1 MTSRVPTSL
10 RSPFSLVGLFL
21 MSTAFA
27 QYVKPALPAPD
38 PAKPYSTG
46 HAERS
51 AAFSTPRT
59 CEVRNDMVTTNWGT
73 KVVRLSARNH
83 GLPEVNAIKD
93 AKLEAKLASA
103 QGGKPEY
110 QKGAPK
116 SVTPEIGSN
125 FEGNWSTQQTPPDN
139 SMAISN
145 GGWIVS
151 TNNDGIIYYG
161 TDGTASFGAFWNDFF
176 TGQGLNANIYDPKV
190 LYDSGSDR
198 FFMVVLHG
206 SDAASSKLLLCF
218 SQTNNPNDGW
228 YIYQLPGNLLDNN
241 CWFDYPC
248 IGVSNNEVYLSGNL
262 FTSGNNQFQSAIL
275 VQIDKN
281 TGYNNQNLNWQYWYN
296 LQSDI
301 GAFTLMPASWGQTGN
316 YGPGVILVSDAS
328 GGDNRYVVWDLT
340 DDMGGSPALNA
351 YTVTVQQYSP
361 AADAQMP
368 GTNDLLDNGDCRI
381 LGAFFL
387 NGTVHCVHHGDVGQ
401 GWNGIYYTRISA
413 SNLSATQA
421 QLYGAPGTIDVSY
434 PQLTSYA
441 SGTGDPSVMIAFLA
455 SSTSVN
461 PEVNV
466 VNCDASLAWGP
477 NTLVKAGETY
487 VDFIQG
493 GEDRWGDYTGMARKH
508 NASEPEVWL
517 AGCYGANVQGVLNN
531 TWKTW
536 IAQVGGGPS
545 GAQEQVLTSN
555 SASVFPSPSVD
566 FFNLVFSVTDRAT
579 HTIRLTDMKGAL
591 VKLLYEGTPAM
602 GENKLVFNRGQLS
615 PGQYLLTI
623 TTNDNTIAHEKLVI
637 E

>member
-1 MTSRVPTSL
+1 MLNSS
-10 RSPFSLVGLFL
+10 
-21 MSTAFA
+21 
-27 QYVKPALPAPD
+27 
-38 PAKPYSTG
+38 
-46 HAERS
+46 
-51 AAFSTPRT
+51 
-59 CEVRNDMVTTNWGT
+59 VTTNWGT
-73 KVVRLSARNH
+73 KVVRMSARNH

-93 AKLEAKLASA
+93 AKLAEKLASA
-103 QGGKPEY
+103 VGGKPEY
-110 QKGAPK
+110 DHGSPK
-116 SVTPEIGSN
+116 AITPEIGSS
-125 FEGNWSTQQTPPDN
+125 FEANWSTQQTPPDN

-151 TNNDGIIYYG
+151 TNNDGILYYG
-161 TDGTASFGAFWNDFF
+161 TDGTATFGGFWNDFF
-176 TGQGLNANIYDPKV
+176 SGQGLNANIYDPKV

-228 YIYQLPGNLLDNN
+228 NIYQLPGNLLDNN

-248 IGVSNNEVYLSGNL
+248 IGVSNNEVYLTGNL
-262 FTSGNNQFQSAIL
+262 FTSGNNQFQSAVL
-275 VQIDKN
+275 LQIQKN
-281 TGYNNQNLNWQYWYN
+281 TGYNNQNLSWQYWTN

-301 GAFTLMPASWGQTGN
+301 GAFTLVPASWGQSGN
-316 YGPGVILVSDAS
+316 YGPGVLLVSDAS

-340 DDMGGSPALNA
+340 DDMTGTPSLNA
-351 YTVTVQQYSP
+351 YTVNVAQYGP

-381 LGAFFL
+381 MGAFFL
-387 NGTVHCVHHGDVGQ
+387 DGKVHCIHHGDIGQ
-401 GWNGIYYTRISA
+401 GWNGLHYTRIDL
-413 SNLSATQA
+413 SNLNPTQTS
-421 QLYGAPGTIDVSY
+421 YGAAGVIDVSY
-434 PQLTSYA
+434 PQLTSFA
-441 SGTGDPSVMIAFLA
+441 TTTGDANVMVAFLA
-455 SSTSVN
+455 SSTQVF

-466 VNCDASLAWGP
+466 VNCDADMQWGP
-477 NTLVKAGETY
+477 NTLVKPGETF

-508 NASEPEVWL
+508 NGPEPEVWL
-517 AGCYGANVQGVLNN
+517 AACYGANVEGVLNN

-536 IAQVGGGPS
+536 IAQVGGGSS
-545 GAQEQVLTSN
+545 GTTEQTISGN
-555 SASVFPSPSVD
+555 SAIVFPSPTVD
-566 FFNLVFSVTDRAT
+566 LFNLTFTVADRAT
-579 HTIRLTDMKGAL
+579 HTIRLMDMKGAL

-615 PGQYLLTI
+615 PGHYVLTI